1 MRYECDFVDVIKT
14 TSCVVFDM
22 VFYLVNR
29 DSIATHTAMSS
40 RKLINQN
47 YSTCKY
53 SINNRQGLTYQKNAH
68 ILPVVFLT
76 KIMETTLFS
85 PPCIT
90 LSQVLTLNM
99 IPFLART
106 VIIDSIN
113 NFMKATNPK
122 L

>member
-1 MRYECDFVDVIKT
+1 MRYECDCVDVIKT

-29 DSIATHTAMSS
+29 YSIATHTAMSS
-40 RKLINQN
+40 SKLINQN

-90 LSQVLTLNM
+90 LSQVFTLNM

-113 NFMKATNPK
+113 NFMKAKDPK

>member
-1 MRYECDFVDVIKT
+1 MDVNKNHE
-14 TSCVVFDM
+14 FDM

-40 RKLINQN
+40 SKKINQN

-90 LSQVLTLNM
+90 LSQVLTFNT

-106 VIIDSIN
+106 VIIDSMN